1 MRPETH
7 EGEAELP
14 VEQTSQAMDE
24 LRSLLL
30 QPEQTEIESL
40 KQQLASRVSV
50 DAASVADV
58 LSAAVCIASEKDEAL
73 SQALQPQIE
82 SGLRSSVRRHPEV
95 ITEAIFPIIGGA
107 ISRAVR
113 ESLNRLLQQ
122 TTYAMEHA
130 FSPRAWRWRIE
141 ALATGKSFSEVVLL
155 HSLVYRVEQVFLI
168 HPESGLLL
176 HHVMSPQVAEQLS
189 EEAKDISMV
198 TSMLTAIQ
206 DFVRDSF
213 RVESKAALDSIEV
226 GDLKVWIERGPQA
239 VLACVIRG
247 TAPSE
252 LRDLLRSTVETVH
265 HHYIDILRNFSGD
278 TDELAP
284 ARPQLEACLQEKQ
297 KPEEK
302 SSRLPLFFFG
312 IALVATSFFL
322 GRGFLRE
329 RRWNQQF
336 LFAVESIKR
345 ESGVALLSAS
355 HNSGTFRFH
364 LLRDPEAESEERIV
378 EKAGL
383 STAQK
388 QIEFTPY
395 LSTEPQI
402 VERRAAQ
409 ILKPPVGVTL
419 SFQSNNGQ
427 LLAKGIAPA
436 NWIDEA
442 RLLARLIPGVR
453 QFDCQATALPRP
465 KSLYRVLHDRAQVLE
480 SIEFHFRA
488 GSVELLPG
496 QEEQLQ
502 RAVSVMKELVQLV
515 DNDQTGMNLTI
526 EVHAHTDP
534 IGTELYNLKLR
545 ESRAKMMRH
554 WLASAGVDMRR
565 LKPVAPLQF
574 EQEKAERA
582 ASFRVVITGGFK
594 DNG

>member
-1 MRPETH
+1 
-7 EGEAELP
+7 
-14 VEQTSQAMDE
+14 MDE
-24 LRSLLL
+24 LRALLL
-30 QPEQTEIESL
+30 QPEHAEIESL
-40 KQQLASRVSV
+40 KQQLASRPPV
-50 DAASVADV
+50 DATSVADV
-58 LSAAVCIASEKDEAL
+58 LSAAVTIANGRDEAL

-82 SGLRSSVRRHPEV
+82 SGLRNSVRQNPDV
-95 ITEAIFPIIGGA
+95 ITEAIFPIIGGT

-113 ESLNRLLQQ
+113 ESLTRLLQQ
-122 TTYAMEHA
+122 TTYAVEHA
-130 FSPRAWRWRIE
+130 FSLRAWRWRIE

-176 HHVMSPQVAEQLS
+176 HHVIAPQVEEQLG
-189 EEAKDISMV
+189 EEAKDVSMV

-226 GDLKVWIERGPQA
+226 GDLKVWLERGPQA
-239 VLACVIRG
+239 VLACVVRG

-252 LRDLLRSTVETVH
+252 LRELLRTTVETVQKNC
-265 HHYIDILRNFSGD
+265 IDILRNFSGD
-278 TDELAP
+278 TDELVP
-284 ARPQLEACLQEKQ
+284 ARPYLEACLQEQQ
-297 KPEEK
+297 KPEKK
-302 SSRLPLFFFG
+302 SSHLSLFLLG
-312 IALVATSFFL
+312 IAVLATSFVL

-329 RRWNQQF
+329 RQWNQQ
-336 LFAVESIKR
+336 LQFAVETFKR
-345 ESGVALLSAS
+345 EPGVVLLSAS
-355 HNSGTFRFH
+355 QQRGTFRFQ
-364 LLRDPEAESEERIV
+364 LLRDPDAVTESQLV

-383 STAQK
+383 AAKRK
-388 QIEFTPY
+388 QIDFASY
-395 LSTEPQI
+395 LSTEPQMLQQ
-402 VERRAAQ
+402 RAIR
-409 ILKPPVGVTL
+409 ILRPPDGVSL
-419 SFQSNNGQ
+419 SFHSQSGQ
-427 LLAKGIAPA
+427 LVATGIAPA
-436 NWIDEA
+436 QWIDESK
-442 RLLARLIPGVR
+442 LLARLIPGVR
-453 QFDCQATALPRP
+453 QFDCQAKSLPRP
-465 KSLYRVLHDRAQVLE
+465 KSLYQVLHERALVLE
-480 SIEFHFRA
+480 SIEFRFRA

-496 QEEQLQ
+496 QEDQLQ
-502 RAVSVMKELVQLV
+502 RAVGVMKELVQLV
-515 DNDQTGMNLTI
+515 ENDQTGMNVTI